1 MAEIQTLRDSL
12 RAVRAE
18 NERLRSGAA
27 ARRKAEEAL
36 RAALSSAHGHA
47 DDVTVGPFQVE
58 LFDLGLHGLGLLFQ
72 PLLRQHRLDRAGLAV
87 G

>member
-36 RAALSSAHGHA
+36 RAQNGALREELAAAKEAMAALSLVVACDES
-47 DDVTVGPFQVE
+47 TKC
-58 LFDLGLHGLGLLFQ
+58 
-72 PLLRQHRLDRAGLAV
+72 
-87 G
+87 